1 MSVLIPSA
9 LTQMEFPGSLT
20 HNLRLFSEINKAIMS
35 LFNLEV
41 VIQDIQRLNFKQ
53 MKMVMLQNSI
63 Q

>member
-1 MSVLIPSA
+1 
-9 LTQMEFPGSLT
+9 MEFPGSLT

-53 MKMVMLQNSI
+53 MKMVTLQNSI